1 MAREQYVKADDILDG
16 LRALAAD
23 HFRSDPS
30 YQTYLDALE
39 DVEQV
44 MERVR
49 KYPER
54 AVRTGQWLRERP
66 GSYRF
71 HCSRCNYPVFYPRHD
86 EPCIYPYCPACRT
99 QMEVDQ

>member
-1 MAREQYVKADDILDG
+1 MTVYIKESDLMDE
-16 LRALAAD
+16 LRCLAAD
-23 HFRSDPS
+23 HFSVVNPA
-30 YQTYLDALE
+30 YQTYLETLN
-39 DVEQV
+39 DVEDAV
-44 MERVR
+44 ARLR

-54 AVRTGQWLRERP
+54 AVLTGQWLRERP

-99 QMEVDQ
+99 QMEVEQ